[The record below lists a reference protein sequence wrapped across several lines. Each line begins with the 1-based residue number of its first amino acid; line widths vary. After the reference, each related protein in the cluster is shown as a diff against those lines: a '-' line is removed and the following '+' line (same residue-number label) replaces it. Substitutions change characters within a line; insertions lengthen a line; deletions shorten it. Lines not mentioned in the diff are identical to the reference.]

1 MKINEIIL
9 KEEAFS
15 PQELTAYASSLYQLG
30 RSREAVLTLQI
41 ASDPK
46 YNNSIDAIQGEV
58 ARRISKMTGGDKEAS
73 KQEFDSAKN
82 NYVKAFGG
90 GSPKSSPQSGDEPRS
105 RGAQVGN
112 TNARKYD
119 RRPVSSYRQKAKDFY
134 HDNKIDTTSL
144 GSTVD
149 TSLNL
154 GRKINSKL
162 GQYSPRSS
170 K

>member
-58 ARRISKMTGGDKEAS
+58 ARRISSMTGGDKEAS
-73 KQEFDSAKN
+73 AQEFDSAKN
-82 NYVKAFGG
+82 NYIKAFG
-90 GSPKSSPQSGDEPRS
+90 GSPKSSPKSSEEPRS

-119 RRPVSSYRQKAKDFY
+119 RLKGTSYRQKAKDVW
-134 HDNKIDTTSL
+134 DQNKIDTTSF

-149 TSLNL
+149 TSVNL

-162 GQYSPRSS
+162 GNYTPRSS

>member
-58 ARRISKMTGGDKEAS
+58 ARRISTMTGSDKEAS
-73 KQEFDSAKN
+73 KQEFDSAKL
-82 NYVKAFGG
+82 NYIKAFGG
-90 GSPKSSPQSGDEPRS
+90 GSPKSSPQSSEEPRS
-105 RGAQVGN
+105 RGAQIGN
-112 TNARKYD
+112 TNAKKYD
-119 RRPVSSYRQKAKDFY
+119 RLKGTSYRQKAKDFW
-134 HDNKIDTTSL
+134 DQNKIDTTSL

-149 TSLNL
+149 TSINL
-154 GRKINSKL
+154 GRKIDSKL
-162 GQYSPRSS
+162 GNYVPRSS

>member
-9 KEEAFS
+9 KEAPFS
-15 PQELTAYASSLYQLG
+15 PQELTTYASSLYQLG

-41 ASDPK
+41 ATDPK

-58 ARRISKMTGGDKEAS
+58 ASRMSKMTGGDKEAS

-90 GSPKSSPQSGDEPRS
+90 APKSSPKSSEEPRS

-112 TNARKYD
+112 TNAQKYD
-119 RRPVSSYRQKAKDFY
+119 KRRVSSYRQKAKDFY